1 MLGLSYFRRKLFEFQ
16 AFHNQAHIVNF
27 TGIIIYFCGTYYLY
41 AGGLLGGLIYPD
53 GAIFAPLGVFY
64 MTKIGSK
71 FHKMVQLAKLHW
83 VRITDPIWDILDPF
97 RGLQKAIFWA
107 NQALLGRK

>member
-1 MLGLSYFRRKLFEFQ
+1 MMGGIWGIQVILGGSR
-16 AFHNQAHIVNF
+16 
-27 TGIIIYFCGTYYLY
+27 
-41 AGGLLGGLIYPD
+41 GLLEGLIYPD
-53 GAIFAPLGVFY
+53 GAIFAPLEVFY

-97 RGLQKAIFWA
+97 RGLQKAIF
-107 NQALLGRK
+107 

>member
-1 MLGLSYFRRKLFEFQ
+1 MK
-16 AFHNQAHIVNF
+16 
-27 TGIIIYFCGTYYLY
+27 GIFGGS
-41 AGGLLGGLIYPD
+41 GGLLGGLIYPD
-53 GAIFAPLGVFY
+53 GAIFAPLEVFH